1 MKNTFKLILLTLLV
15 SLGFISCEKDE
26 NYIYHPSNECVTF
39 KESAV
44 SFSFSEEPEPI
55 VINLVRGSSESDLTL
70 NLDFVQDEA
79 NVFSISSRSVHFAPG
94 ESYAQVQVTYIPFE
108 DIPAGKHN
116 FTVSFDKSMVSPAG
130 SCSIGGAATKR
141 SARPEGGYLPHA
153 TVEFWSSRMNSHI
166 AIDAEKHSVL
176 EVSYDNKN
184 DYRIKNIINSGI
196 DLYFNTDPEGDW
208 VITGPAPEEC
218 PYDGNEYIKIPS
230 TILYEGEPVTFW
242 IDPTPKY
249 LTIYDKGTDHGDEYT
264 MSMGDDWYTELKC
277 YVWMTTESKGVLTWP
292 EDNDGEDDGWWPL
305 YYDVIDFKPQEDA
318 KWEDYATVEFWHKQ
332 LNDCITSDAEQHST
346 LQKNIEDGTKYRIVN
361 IANSGITLDFTL
373 EMSSDPDDGTFYI
386 TGPAPV
392 DCPYE
397 AGSQYI
403 KIPTTIMYEGEPVT
417 LWIDQTPKYC
427 HAYDNG
433 GAHGAEFSM
442 SMGDDWY
449 TELKCY
455 VWAATESKGVLTWG
469 DDDDGW
475 WSLYYDVV
483 KLLQ

>member
-26 NYIYHPSNECVTF
+26 SYIYHPSNECVTF

-264 MSMGDDWYTELKC
+264 MS
-277 YVWMTTESKGVLTWP
+277 
-292 EDNDGEDDGWWPL
+292 
-305 YYDVIDFKPQEDA
+305 
-318 KWEDYATVEFWHKQ
+318 
-332 LNDCITSDAEQHST
+332 
-346 LQKNIEDGTKYRIVN
+346 
-361 IANSGITLDFTL
+361 
-373 EMSSDPDDGTFYI
+373 
-386 TGPAPV
+386 
-392 DCPYE
+392 
-397 AGSQYI
+397 
-403 KIPTTIMYEGEPVT
+403 
-417 LWIDQTPKYC
+417 
-427 HAYDNG
+427 
-433 GAHGAEFSM
+433 
-442 SMGDDWY
+442 
-449 TELKCY
+449 
-455 VWAATESKGVLTWG
+455 
-469 DDDDGW
+469 
-475 WSLYYDVV
+475 
-483 KLLQ
+483 